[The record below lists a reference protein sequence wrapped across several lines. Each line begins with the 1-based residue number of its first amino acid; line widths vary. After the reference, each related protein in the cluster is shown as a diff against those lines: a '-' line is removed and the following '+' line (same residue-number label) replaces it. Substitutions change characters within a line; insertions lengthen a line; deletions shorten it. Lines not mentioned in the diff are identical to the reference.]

1 MTFTATINDRMSFAL
16 PSQRVVTDEGYL
28 RVPAHAARTGVQEY
42 LARELGIKDGDPDR
56 MVKVYRPAEEVFAS
70 DSLASYAGADV
81 TDDHPPT
88 LVDSNTYS
96 KYTRGTI
103 IGAGVQDGDFVKID
117 MLIKSKDAIASAE
130 AGKVQVSVGYTA
142 QYDADVPDD
151 LKSQGIEFIQRDIKV
166 NHVALVDRARAG
178 AQARI
183 FDGQKE
189 GIKMTTIVLD
199 SKTGRSVEIEDKAT
213 ATLVSD
219 TIATLRKRAEDA
231 EAGMAKAEAE
241 KEKMDEDMEEEKKK
255 SSDSAIAARVKAIA
269 ETKDAAVKVAGKDFT
284 CDSLVPLEIKR
295 AALAKA
301 RPKIDWADKNEHYVT
316 AAFDVEIEVKSEEEE
331 EEKPSTDSQPY
342 KQVIADIAA
351 GGTKDAEPSPRQKA
365 MDSTRTA
372 HKKEVK

>member
-42 LARELGIKDGDPDR
+42 LARELGIKDGNPDR
-56 MVKVYRPAEEVFAS
+56 IVKVYRPAEEVFAT

-88 LVDSNTYS
+88 LVDSTSYS

-103 IGAGVQDGDFVKID
+103 IGEGVQDGDFVKVN
-117 MLIKSKDAIASAE
+117 MLIKSKDAIESVQS
-130 AGKVQVSVGYTA
+130 GKVQVSVGYTA
-142 QYDADVPDD
+142 QYDSNVPED

-183 FDGQKE
+183 FDGHKE
-189 GIKMTTIVLD
+189 GIKMTTVVLD
-199 SKTGRSVEIEDKAT
+199 SEAGRSVEIEDKAS
-213 ATLVSD
+213 ATLISD
-219 TIATLRKRAEDA
+219 TLATLRKRVADA
-231 EAGMAKAEAE
+231 EAAQAKAEAE
-241 KEKMDEDMEEEKKK
+241 KEKMDEDLEEEKKK
-255 SSDSAIAARVKAIA
+255 SSDAAIAARVKAIA
-269 ETKDAAVKVAGKDFT
+269 ETKDAASKIAGKDFT
-284 CDSLVPLEIKR
+284 CDSLDPLEIKR
-295 AALAKA
+295 AALAAK
-301 RPKIDWADKNEHYVT
+301 RPKVAWADKNAEYVA
-316 AAFDVEIEVKSEEEE
+316 AAFDLEAEREEEDE
-331 EEKPSTDSQPY
+331 DETKKESSDSY
-342 KQVIADIAA
+342 KLLTADIAA

-365 MDSTRTA
+365 MDSMRTA